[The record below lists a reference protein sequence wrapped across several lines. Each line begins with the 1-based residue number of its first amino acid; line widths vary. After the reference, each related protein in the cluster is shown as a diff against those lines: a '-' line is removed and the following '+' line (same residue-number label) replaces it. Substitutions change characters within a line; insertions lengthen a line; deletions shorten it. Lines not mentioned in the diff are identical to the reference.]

1 MALAL
6 MLKVNNVFIFVALL
20 FIAMFCCFSDG
31 ELQEQSIAKVLSCFE
46 NNRIY
51 SQCNEAYR
59 LNPSGNINI
68 PLQATD
74 SFCSGPCLSETRL
87 VLNCINDMLSNFVF
101 YNKATAQQMRN
112 ALDAG
117 CSFSRERGN
126 FNLGDYIR
134 QETNNAC
141 KFPTLIRFYLFILW
155 PVVVH
160 VM

>member
-20 FIAMFCCFSDG
+20 FIAMFCCYSDG

-46 NNRIY
+46 NNR
-51 SQCNEAYR
+51 
-59 LNPSGNINI
+59 
-68 PLQATD
+68 ATD

-101 YNKATAQQMRN
+101 YNKATAKQMRN

-117 CSFSRERGN
+117 CSFSRERG
-126 FNLGDYIR
+126 
-134 QETNNAC
+134 Q
-141 KFPTLIRFYLFILW
+141 
-155 PVVVH
+155 H
-160 VM
+160 